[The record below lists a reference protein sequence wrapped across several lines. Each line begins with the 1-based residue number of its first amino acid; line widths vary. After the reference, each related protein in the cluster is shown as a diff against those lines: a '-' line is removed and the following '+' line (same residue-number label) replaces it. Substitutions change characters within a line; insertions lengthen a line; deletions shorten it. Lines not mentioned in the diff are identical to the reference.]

1 MSITMS
7 DVDSLP
13 TIQDDERVQTLESNL
28 DALADE
34 FHDLEDTLPEAR
46 AAAEDAEEAAEDAE
60 IEQYAD
66 PDMTEKDVAKAQKT
80 ATKAREKV
88 KEMERRHE
96 KLEEAIGRVQE
107 RLKEERRAAAVRLY
121 PKRKPYIRE
130 AAQQVLDAAPAFMEA
145 VKVFNAVR
153 GSVPGRKPTHEEL
166 PDAPNYPRQ
175 ILGKPRKKTSGTR
188 HIAETIESLQNAVE
202 RLDDAA

>member
-1 MSITMS
+1 MSITMKEAKA
-7 DVDSLP
+7 LP
-13 TIQDDERVQTLESNL
+13 TVQDDERVQTLKSNL
-28 DALADE
+28 GALADE
-34 FHDLEDTLPEAR
+34 FHDLEDTIPEAR

-66 PDMTEKDVAKAQKT
+66 PDMTSKDVAKAQKA
-80 ATKAREKV
+80 ATKAREKA
-88 KEMERRHE
+88 KEMERRHQ

-107 RLKEERRAAAVRLY
+107 RLKEEGRAAAVRLY

-166 PDAPNYPRQ
+166 PGAPNYPRP
-175 ILGKPRKKTSGTR
+175 ILGTPRKKTSGTR
-188 HIAETIESLQNAVE
+188 HIAETIESLQKAVE
-202 RLDDAA
+202 RLDDA